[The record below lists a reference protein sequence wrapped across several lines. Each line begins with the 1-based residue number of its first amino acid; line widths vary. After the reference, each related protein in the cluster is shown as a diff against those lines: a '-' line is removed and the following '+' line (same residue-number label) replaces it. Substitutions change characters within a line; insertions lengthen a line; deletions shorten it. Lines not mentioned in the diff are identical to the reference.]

1 LQFPPNFKKGCAV
14 HNLGQTRSAQKH
26 NHLLLTPDTF
36 VRTTLPGM
44 KAWAAIVHA
53 GPAMGAKFTEY
64 TAEFES
70 GGELGATPA
79 QRFLYVLEG
88 QLKVEANSRQSEL
101 GIRGYAYL
109 PEGTPHR
116 VVATKPS
123 RAAVIE
129 KTYQPLASFE
139 SPRAIISSEDAVS
152 SHALG
157 DDPDLQVKCLLPD
170 TMNFDFAVNTMVY
183 QPGAALSMVEMH
195 VMEHGLLMLEG
206 GGIYRLGDSWYPVTA
221 GDFIWMGPWCPQWFG
236 VIGKVPAKYLI
247 YKDWNR
253 HPLASG
259 LLAGSPSTGTPRTR
273 PSATS
278 SGAPRSGKSTG
289 ARRSGKSR

>member
-1 LQFPPNFKKGCAV
+1 V

-44 KAWAAIVHA
+44 KACAAVVHA

-70 GGELGATPA
+70 AGELGSTTA

-88 QLKVEANSRQSEL
+88 QLNMESDGRKSEL

-116 VVATKPS
+116 VVAKKPS

-129 KTYQPLASFE
+129 KHYQPLASTGEPLSSFE
-139 SPRAIISSEDAVS
+139 SPRPIISSEDAVS
-152 SHALG
+152 SHPLG
-157 DDPDLQVKCLLPD
+157 DDSDLQVKCLLPD
-170 TMNFDFAVNTMVY
+170 TMNFDFAVNSMVY

-195 VMEHGLLMLEG
+195 IMEHGLLMLEG

-221 GDFIWMGPWCPQWFG
+221 GDFIWMAPWCPQWFG
-236 VIGKVPAKYLI
+236 AIGKVPAKYLI

-253 HPLASG
+253 HPLPSAP
-259 LLAGSPSTGTPRTR
+259 LVAMPLAGTPSTDTPRIH
-273 PSATS
+273 PSGRS
-278 SGAPRSGKSTG
+278 SGG
-289 ARRSGKSR
+289 RRSGKSR